1 MTTPAALA
9 ALALLVYTYAGY
21 PLLLLLWSRL
31 APRSLRTRPD
41 FEPSVS
47 VCIAV
52 HDGERY
58 LRDKIR
64 SLTELDYPPEKLEIL
79 LCSDGS
85 TDGTVGLAHELALA
99 DPRIQVF
106 STAERRGKP
115 SALNLLREQAR
126 GEVLLMTDVR
136 QTLSPPSL
144 RALLEPLADP
154 GVGCVS
160 GTLVLAGETGPSAY
174 WRYERFIRSC
184 EARRGS
190 MVGVS
195 GSLYAVRRDDF
206 RELPCDVLLDDMFVP
221 LSLVRWKKCTVLSDR
236 ALAFDEACDDEREF
250 GRKVRTLAGNYQLVA
265 KMPWLLVPGKNGLWF
280 ELVSH
285 KLLRLICPWALLIL
299 FWGSGALAFDPTLP
313 VAAALAWRALW
324 SAQLLFYAL
333 ALLGPRAGR
342 AGVVARTFVVLN
354 AAAVVGLWRFL
365 RGSQAV
371 TW

>member
-1 MTTPAALA
+1 MTSAAIT

-21 PLLLLLWSRL
+21 PLLLLVWARL
-31 APRSLRTRPD
+31 APRGPKTNTE
-41 FEPSVS
+41 FEPTVS
-47 VCIAV
+47 VCLAV
-52 HDGERY
+52 HNGERY
-58 LRDKIR
+58 LAEKIR
-64 SLTELDYPPEKLEIL
+64 SLFALDYPPGKLEIL
-79 LCSDGS
+79 VCSDGS
-85 TDGTVGLAHELALA
+85 TDGTVALA
-99 DPRIQVF
+99 EALARSEPRVRVF
-106 STAERRGKP
+106 ATPERRGKP
-115 SALNLLREQAR
+115 SALNLLREEAG

-154 GVGCVS
+154 AIGCVS

-195 GSLYAVRRDDF
+195 GSLYAVRRADF
-206 RELPCDVLLDDMFVP
+206 GGLPADVLLDDMFVP
-221 LSLVRWKKCTVLSDR
+221 LSLVRSRKRTVLCDR

-265 KMPWLLVPGKNGLWF
+265 KMPWLLVPGMNGVWF

-285 KLLRLICPWALLIL
+285 KLLRLVCPWALVLL
-299 FWGSGALAFDPTLP
+299 FFVS
-313 VAAALAWRALW
+313 AALVFDHSLESSATLGWQTLW
-324 SAQLLFYAL
+324 LAQVFFYAL
-333 ALLGPRAGR
+333 ALLGPLVGR
-342 AGVVARTFVVLN
+342 LGVMARTFVVLN

>member
-1 MTTPAALA
+1 MTAVVLG

-21 PLLLLLWSRL
+21 PLLLLVWSRV
-31 APRSLRTRPD
+31 APRSLSSRSD
-41 FEPSVS
+41 FEPLVS

-52 HDGERY
+52 HNGERY
-58 LRDKIR
+58 LAEKIR
-64 SLTELDYPPEKLEIL
+64 SLSELDYPREKLEIL
-79 LCSDGS
+79 VYSDGS
-85 TDGTVGLAHELALA
+85 TDQTIALA
-99 DPRIQVF
+99 EALARDDPRVRVF
-106 STAERRGKP
+106 ATAERRGKP
-115 SALNLLREQAR
+115 SALNRLREQAR

-154 GVGCVS
+154 VVGCVS

-174 WRYERFIRSC
+174 WRYERFIRTC

-195 GSLYAVRRDDF
+195 GSLYAVRREDF
-206 RELPCDVLLDDMFVP
+206 GALPEDVLLDDMFVP
-221 LSLVRWKKCTVLSDR
+221 LSLVRSKKRSVLSER
-236 ALAFDEACDDEREF
+236 ALAFDEACDDDREF

-265 KMPWLLVPGKNGLWF
+265 KMPWLLVPGKNGVWF

-285 KLLRLICPWALLIL
+285 KLLRLVCPWALLFL
-299 FWGSGALAFDPTLP
+299 FVGS
-313 VAAALAWRALW
+313 AALGFDQTEDAHLALGWRTLW
-324 SAQLLFYAL
+324 LAQVFCYAL
-333 ALLGPRAGR
+333 AALGPRVGR
-342 AGVVARTFVVLN
+342 AGVMARTFVVLN

>member
-1 MTTPAALA
+1 MTSAAWA
-9 ALALLVYTYAGY
+9 AFAVLLYTYAGY
-21 PLLLLLWSRL
+21 PLLLVLWARL
-31 APRSLRTRPD
+31 APRALKTRPD
-41 FEPSVS
+41 FEPTVS

-58 LRDKIR
+58 LAEKIR
-64 SLTELDYPPEKLEIL
+64 SLCALDYPADKLEIL
-79 LCSDGS
+79 VCSDGS
-85 TDGTVGLAHELALA
+85 RDGTAALAAELAA
-99 DPRIQVF
+99 TEPRLRFF
-106 STAERRGKP
+106 SSAERRGKP
-115 SALNLLREQAR
+115 SALNLMREQAR

-136 QTLSPPSL
+136 QTLAPPSL

-154 GVGCVS
+154 AVGCVS

-195 GSLYAVRRDDF
+195 GSLYAVRREDF
-206 RELPCDVLLDDMFVP
+206 RGLPSDVLLDDMFVP
-221 LSLVRWKKCTVLSDR
+221 LSLVRSRKCTVLSDR
-236 ALAFDEACDDEREF
+236 ALAFDEACDDDREF
-250 GRKVRTLAGNYQLVA
+250 SRKVRTLAGNYQLVA
-265 KMPWLLVPGKNGLWF
+265 KMPWLLVPGINRVWF

-285 KLLRLICPWALLIL
+285 KLLRLLCPWALLCL
-299 FWGSGALAFDPTLP
+299 FVGSGALAFDATLDTGL
-313 VAAALAWRALW
+313 ALVWRALW
-324 SAQLLFYAL
+324 FAQSFCYLL
-333 ALLGPRAGR
+333 ALSGQRCGR

-354 AAAVVGLWRFL
+354 VAAVVGLWRFL